1 MKQCTYNILAL
12 LVFALSFSYVPTA
25 AYEYHCVYDGVTSF
39 NLPIFLFQQVL
50 LATILLIIGR
60 YAFQDGK
67 LGCWMSCGQKNNK
80 KKK

>member
-67 LGCWMSCGQKNNK
+67 FSCWMSCGQKNK
-80 KKK
+80 KKKK

>member
-25 AYEYHCVYDGVTSF
+25 AYEYHCVYDGVASF

-67 LGCWMSCGQKNNK
+67 LVCSMSCGQKNK
-80 KKK
+80 KKKK

>member
-25 AYEYHCVYDGVTSF
+25 AYEYHCVYDGVTTF
-39 NLPIFLFQQVL
+39 NVPIFIFQQVF
-50 LATILLIIGR
+50 LATILFIISR
-60 YAFQDGK
+60 YGFRDGK
-67 LGCWMSCGQKNNK
+67 MVCWAACVTKKNK

>member
-67 LGCWMSCGQKNNK
+67 LGCWMSCGQKNK
-80 KKK
+80 KRKK

>member
-60 YAFQDGK
+60 YAFQDGM
-67 LGCWMSCGQKNNK
+67 LACWMSCGQKNK
-80 KKK
+80 KKKK

>member
-25 AYEYHCVYDGVTSF
+25 AYEYHCVYDGVTTF
-39 NLPIFLFQQVL
+39 NVPIFIFQQVF
-50 LATILLIIGR
+50 LATLLFIIGR
-60 YAFQDGK
+60 YGFRDGK
-67 LGCWMSCGQKNNK
+67 MVCWAVCETKKNK

>member
-60 YAFQDGK
+60 YAFQDG
-67 LGCWMSCGQKNNK
+67 
-80 KKK
+80 

>member
-60 YAFQDGK
+60 YAFQDGE
-67 LGCWMSCGQKNNK
+67 LGCWMSCGQKNK
-80 KKK
+80 KKKK